1 MSGVTKIYKAGIYFL
16 QQPKRIFTQ
25 MFIKHKDGMTYEL
38 FLVAGLETGVT
49 VYAGV

>member
-1 MSGVTKIYKAGIYFL
+1 
-16 QQPKRIFTQ
+16 

-38 FLVAGLETGVT
+38 FLVAVLETGVT